1 MACHSVHSFA
11 EMATAYASWSWLGA
25 RSSWPSVKCEPTCIA
40 SSSRFG
46 STNTSLKPGA
56 TKIASERA
64 RPAQSRWSRDDRV
77 ALAAQLG
84 ELAVEAPDDLTCS
97 IASSKALF
105 TATSARSRSVTT
117 GDVEA

>member
-1 MACHSVHSFA
+1 M
-11 EMATAYASWSWLGA
+11 
-25 RSSWPSVKCEPTCIA
+25 KCDPTCIA

-56 TKIASERA
+56 TKIAMERA
-64 RPAQSRWSRDDRV
+64 SPAQSPRSPMIASRSLRNSV
-77 ALAAQLG
+77 SSRF
-84 ELAVEAPDDLTCS
+84 EAPDDLTCS

-105 TATSARSRSVTT
+105 TATSALSRSVTT